1 MKKSNPIL
9 NVLTAILASV
19 GGCTAVLSS
28 FIIFHAVFIGEFG
41 VPDNKSATRENALI
55 QSGSIPQEN
64 ASIQSSSLLEGFS
77 LPLLLPEEILS
88 MTAPVAT
95 DTTDVV
101 DHAESQPLEAYQA
114 ETDVDS
120 IPLKYYQALNRANAY
135 SDTLHMP
142 KADIYEQ
149 LISAYGDYFSADA
162 AQYAVDHLTNVW
174 EPEEPEPVPA
184 AQDNAEMASSDM
196 TGQAAPAADENAGQP
211 EGETVTAMAE
221 KGNAS
226 QPEAASG
233 ITTAGADNPSQPEA
247 ASGAAT
253 AGVDNLSQPETM
265 PDTTTAERNNVPQPE
280 ESVDVEG
287 PSVPEPEVSVPAGT
301 LVWLSA
307 TGEKYHRINDCGRM
321 NPDRARRVTLEEALR
336 GGFGQCKNCY

>member
-41 VPDNKSATRENALI
+41 VPDNKSVTRETALI
-55 QSGSIPQEN
+55 QSGSVPQET
-64 ASIQSSSLLEGFS
+64 ASIQSSSLPEGFS
-77 LPLLLPEEILS
+77 LPLLLPEEISS
-88 MTAPVAT
+88 MAAPAAT
-95 DTTDVV
+95 DTTDVGN
-101 DHAESQPLEAYQA
+101 HAESQPLEAYQA
-114 ETDVDS
+114 ETEVDS

-149 LISAYGDYFSADA
+149 LISAYGDYFPADA

-174 EPEEPEPVPA
+174 EPEEPEPAPD

-196 TGQAAPAADENAGQP
+196 TGQAVPAADENAGQS
-211 EGETVTAMAE
+211 EGETVTDMVE

-226 QPEAASG
+226 QP
-233 ITTAGADNPSQPEA
+233 DA

-280 ESVDVEG
+280 ESVDAEG

>member
-19 GGCTAVLSS
+19 GGCTAVLSC

-41 VPDNKSATRENALI
+41 VPDNKSVTRETALI
-55 QSGSIPQEN
+55 QSGSVPQET
-64 ASIQSSSLLEGFS
+64 ASIQSSSLPEGFS
-77 LPLLLPEEILS
+77 LPLLLPEEISS
-88 MTAPVAT
+88 MAAPADT

-114 ETDVDS
+114 ETEVDS

-174 EPEEPEPVPA
+174 EPEEPEPVPT
-184 AQDNAEMASSDM
+184 AQDNTEMASSDM
-196 TGQAAPAADENAGQP
+196 TGQAVSTADENAGQP
-211 EGETVTAMAE
+211 EGEPVTAMAE

-226 QPEAASG
+226 QPEAAAG
-233 ITTAGADNPSQPEA
+233 ITTVGTDNLPQSEA
-247 ASGAAT
+247 A
-253 AGVDNLSQPETM
+253 

-280 ESVDVEG
+280 ESVDVEE

-321 NPDRARRVTLEEALR
+321 NPDRARQVTLEEALR

>member
-41 VPDNKSATRENALI
+41 VPDNKSVTRETALI
-55 QSGSIPQEN
+55 QSGSVPQET
-64 ASIQSSSLLEGFS
+64 ASIQSSSLPEGFS

-88 MTAPVAT
+88 MAAPAAT
-95 DTTDVV
+95 DTTDIV

-114 ETDVDS
+114 ETEVDS

-196 TGQAAPAADENAGQP
+196 PGQAAPAADENAGQP
-211 EGETVTAMAE
+211 EGEPVTAMAE
-221 KGNAS
+221 KGNVS
-226 QPEAASG
+226 QPETASG
-233 ITTAGADNPSQPEA
+233 ATTAGTDNF
-247 ASGAAT
+247 
-253 AGVDNLSQPETM
+253 SQPETM

-287 PSVPEPEVSVPAGT
+287 PSVPELEVSVPAGT

-321 NPDRARRVTLEEALR
+321 NPDRARQVTLEEALR

>member
-19 GGCTAVLSS
+19 GGCTAVLSC

-41 VPDNKSATRENALI
+41 VPDNKSATRETALI
-55 QSGSIPQEN
+55 QSGSIPQET
-64 ASIQSSSLLEGFS
+64 ASIQSSSLPEGFS
-77 LPLLLPEEILS
+77 LPLLLPEEIPS
-88 MTAPVAT
+88 MAASAGIDTA
-95 DTTDVV
+95 DDE
-101 DHAESQPLEAYQA
+101 DHAGSQSVEAYQA
-114 ETDVDS
+114 ETEVDS

-135 SDTLHMP
+135 SDTMHMP

-149 LISAYGDYFSADA
+149 LVSAYGDYFPADA

-174 EPEEPEPVPA
+174 EQEEPEPVPA
-184 AQDNAEMASSDM
+184 AQDSAEMASSDM
-196 TGQAAPAADENAGQP
+196 TGQAVPAADENAGQP
-211 EGETVTAMAE
+211 EGEPAEMASSDMTGQAVPAADE
-221 KGNAS
+221 NAG
-226 QPEAASG
+226 QPEG
-233 ITTAGADNPSQPEA
+233 E
-247 ASGAAT
+247 
-253 AGVDNLSQPETM
+253 
-265 PDTTTAERNNVPQPE
+265 PDTMTAERNNVPQSE
-280 ESVDVEG
+280 ESVNVEG

-321 NPDRARRVTLEEALR
+321 NPDRARQVTLEEALR

>member
-19 GGCTAVLSS
+19 GGCTAVLSC

-41 VPDNKSATRENALI
+41 VPNNKSATRETALI
-55 QSGSIPQEN
+55 QSGSIPQET
-64 ASIQSSSLLEGFS
+64 ASIQSSSL
-77 LPLLLPEEILS
+77 PEEIPS
-88 MTAPVAT
+88 MAASAGIDTA
-95 DTTDVV
+95 DDE
-101 DHAESQPLEAYQA
+101 DHAGSQSVEAYQA
-114 ETDVDS
+114 ETEVDS

-135 SDTLHMP
+135 SDTMHMP

-149 LISAYGDYFSADA
+149 LVSAYGDYFPADA

-184 AQDNAEMASSDM
+184 AQDSAEMASSDM
-196 TGQAAPAADENAGQP
+196 TGQAVPAADENAGQP
-211 EGETVTAMAE
+211 EGE
-221 KGNAS
+221 
-226 QPEAASG
+226 
-233 ITTAGADNPSQPEA
+233 
-247 ASGAAT
+247 
-253 AGVDNLSQPETM
+253 
-265 PDTTTAERNNVPQPE
+265 PDTMTAERNNVPQSE
-280 ESVDVEG
+280 ESVNVEG

-321 NPDRARRVTLEEALR
+321 NPDRARQVTLEEALR

>member
-19 GGCTAVLSS
+19 GGCTAVLSC

-41 VPDNKSATRENALI
+41 VPDNKSATRETALI
-55 QSGSIPQEN
+55 QSGSIPQET
-64 ASIQSSSLLEGFS
+64 ASIQSSSLPEGFS
-77 LPLLLPEEILS
+77 LPLLLPEEIPS
-88 MTAPVAT
+88 MAASAGIDTA
-95 DTTDVV
+95 DDE
-101 DHAESQPLEAYQA
+101 DHAGSQSVEAYQA
-114 ETDVDS
+114 ETEVDS

-135 SDTLHMP
+135 SDTMHMP

-149 LISAYGDYFSADA
+149 LVSAYGDYFPADA
-162 AQYAVDHLTNVW
+162 AQ
-174 EPEEPEPVPA
+174 
-184 AQDNAEMASSDM
+184 
-196 TGQAAPAADENAGQP
+196 P
-211 EGETVTAMAE
+211 EGEPVTAMAE

-226 QPEAASG
+226 QPE
-233 ITTAGADNPSQPEA
+233 TAL
-247 ASGAAT
+247 GAAT
-253 AGVDNLSQPETM
+253 AGADNLSQPEAE
-265 PDTTTAERNNVPQPE
+265 PDTMTAERNNVPQSE
-280 ESVDVEG
+280 ESVNVEG

-321 NPDRARRVTLEEALR
+321 NPDRARQVTLEEALR

>member
-19 GGCTAVLSS
+19 GGCTAVLSC

-41 VPDNKSATRENALI
+41 VPDNKSATRETALI
-55 QSGSIPQEN
+55 QSGSIPQET
-64 ASIQSSSLLEGFS
+64 ASIQSSSLPEGFS
-77 LPLLLPEEILS
+77 LPLLLPEEIPS
-88 MTAPVAT
+88 MAASAGIDTA
-95 DTTDVV
+95 DDE
-101 DHAESQPLEAYQA
+101 DHAGSQSVEAYQA
-114 ETDVDS
+114 ETEVDS

-135 SDTLHMP
+135 SDTMHMP

-149 LISAYGDYFSADA
+149 LVSAYGDYFPADA

-174 EPEEPEPVPA
+174 EQEEPEPVPA
-184 AQDNAEMASSDM
+184 AQDSAEMASSDM
-196 TGQAAPAADENAGQP
+196 TGQAVPAADENAGQP
-211 EGETVTAMAE
+211 EGEPVTM
-221 KGNAS
+221 
-226 QPEAASG
+226 
-233 ITTAGADNPSQPEA
+233 
-247 ASGAAT
+247 
-253 AGVDNLSQPETM
+253 
-265 PDTTTAERNNVPQPE
+265 TAERNNVPQSE
-280 ESVDVEG
+280 ESVNVEG

-321 NPDRARRVTLEEALR
+321 NPDRARQVTLEEALR

>member
-19 GGCTAVLSS
+19 GGCTAVLSC

-41 VPDNKSATRENALI
+41 VPDNKSATRETALI
-55 QSGSIPQEN
+55 QSGSIPQET
-64 ASIQSSSLLEGFS
+64 ASIQSSSL
-77 LPLLLPEEILS
+77 PEEIPS
-88 MTAPVAT
+88 MAASAGIDTA
-95 DTTDVV
+95 DDE
-101 DHAESQPLEAYQA
+101 DHAGSQSVEAYQA
-114 ETDVDS
+114 ETEVDS

-135 SDTLHMP
+135 SDTMHMP

-149 LISAYGDYFSADA
+149 LVSAYGDYFPADA

-184 AQDNAEMASSDM
+184 AQDSAEMASSDM
-196 TGQAAPAADENAGQP
+196 TGQAVPAADENAGQP
-211 EGETVTAMAE
+211 EGE
-221 KGNAS
+221 
-226 QPEAASG
+226 
-233 ITTAGADNPSQPEA
+233 
-247 ASGAAT
+247 
-253 AGVDNLSQPETM
+253 
-265 PDTTTAERNNVPQPE
+265 PDTMTAERNNVPQSE
-280 ESVDVEG
+280 ESVNVEG

-321 NPDRARRVTLEEALR
+321 NPDRARQVTLEEALR

>member
-19 GGCTAVLSS
+19 GGCTAVLSC

-41 VPDNKSATRENALI
+41 VPDNKSATRETALI
-55 QSGSIPQEN
+55 QSGSIPQET
-64 ASIQSSSLLEGFS
+64 ASIQSSSLPEGFS
-77 LPLLLPEEILS
+77 LPLLLPEEIPS
-88 MTAPVAT
+88 MAASAGIDTA
-95 DTTDVV
+95 DDE
-101 DHAESQPLEAYQA
+101 DHAGSQSVEAYQA
-114 ETDVDS
+114 ETEVDS

-135 SDTLHMP
+135 SDTMHMP

-149 LISAYGDYFSADA
+149 LVSAYGDYFPADA

-184 AQDNAEMASSDM
+184 AQDSAEMASSDM
-196 TGQAAPAADENAGQP
+196 TGQAVHAADENAGQP
-211 EGETVTAMAE
+211 EAE
-221 KGNAS
+221 
-226 QPEAASG
+226 
-233 ITTAGADNPSQPEA
+233 
-247 ASGAAT
+247 
-253 AGVDNLSQPETM
+253 
-265 PDTTTAERNNVPQPE
+265 PDTMTAERNNVPQSE
-280 ESVDVEG
+280 ESVNVEG
-287 PSVPEPEVSVPAGT
+287 PSVPEREVSVPAGT

-321 NPDRARRVTLEEALR
+321 NPDRARQVTLEEALR

>member
-41 VPDNKSATRENALI
+41 VPDNKSVTRETALI
-55 QSGSIPQEN
+55 QSGSVPQET
-64 ASIQSSSLLEGFS
+64 ASIQSSSLPEGFS
-77 LPLLLPEEILS
+77 LPLLLPEEIPG
-88 MTAPVAT
+88 MTAPAAT

-114 ETDVDS
+114 ETEVDS

-149 LISAYGDYFSADA
+149 LISAYGDYFPADA

-174 EPEEPEPVPA
+174 EPEEPEPVPT
-184 AQDNAEMASSDM
+184 AQDNTEMASSDM
-196 TGQAAPAADENAGQP
+196 PGQAVPAADENAGQP
-211 EGETVTAMAE
+211 EGEPVTAMAE

-233 ITTAGADNPSQPEA
+233 ITTAGTDNLPQSEA
-247 ASGAAT
+247 A
-253 AGVDNLSQPETM
+253 

-280 ESVDVEG
+280 ESVDVEE

-321 NPDRARRVTLEEALR
+321 NPDRARQVTLEEALR

>member
-19 GGCTAVLSS
+19 GGCTAVLSC

-41 VPDNKSATRENALI
+41 VPDNKSATRETALI
-55 QSGSIPQEN
+55 QSGSIPQET
-64 ASIQSSSLLEGFS
+64 ASIQSSSLPEGFS
-77 LPLLLPEEILS
+77 LPLLLPEEIPS
-88 MTAPVAT
+88 MAASAGIDTA
-95 DTTDVV
+95 DDE
-101 DHAESQPLEAYQA
+101 DHAGSQSVEAYQA
-114 ETDVDS
+114 ETEVDS

-135 SDTLHMP
+135 SDTMHMP

-149 LISAYGDYFSADA
+149 LVSAYGDYFPADA

-184 AQDNAEMASSDM
+184 AQDSAEMASSDM
-196 TGQAAPAADENAGQP
+196 TGQAVPAADENVGQP
-211 EGETVTAMAE
+211 EGEPVTM
-221 KGNAS
+221 
-226 QPEAASG
+226 
-233 ITTAGADNPSQPEA
+233 
-247 ASGAAT
+247 
-253 AGVDNLSQPETM
+253 
-265 PDTTTAERNNVPQPE
+265 TAERNNVPQSE
-280 ESVDVEG
+280 ESVNVEG

-321 NPDRARRVTLEEALR
+321 NPDRARQVTLEEALR

>member
-41 VPDNKSATRENALI
+41 VPDNKSVTRETALI
-55 QSGSIPQEN
+55 QSGSVPQET
-64 ASIQSSSLLEGFS
+64 ASIQSSSLPEGFS

-88 MTAPVAT
+88 MAAPAAT
-95 DTTDVV
+95 DTTDIV
-101 DHAESQPLEAYQA
+101 DHAESQPLEAYQT
-114 ETDVDS
+114 ETEVDS

-149 LISAYGDYFSADA
+149 LVSAYGDYFPADA

-174 EPEEPEPVPA
+174 EQEEPEPVPA
-184 AQDNAEMASSDM
+184 AQDSAEMASSDM
-196 TGQAAPAADENAGQP
+196 TGQAVPAADENVGQP
-211 EGETVTAMAE
+211 EGEPVTM
-221 KGNAS
+221 
-226 QPEAASG
+226 
-233 ITTAGADNPSQPEA
+233 
-247 ASGAAT
+247 
-253 AGVDNLSQPETM
+253 
-265 PDTTTAERNNVPQPE
+265 TAERNNVPQSE
-280 ESVDVEG
+280 ESVNVEG

-321 NPDRARRVTLEEALR
+321 NPDRARQVTLEEALR

>member
-41 VPDNKSATRENALI
+41 VPDNKSVTRETALI
-55 QSGSIPQEN
+55 QSGSVPQET
-64 ASIQSSSLLEGFS
+64 ASIQSSSLPEGFS

-88 MTAPVAT
+88 MAAPAAT
-95 DTTDVV
+95 DTTDIV
-101 DHAESQPLEAYQA
+101 DHAESQPLEAYQT
-114 ETDVDS
+114 ETEVDS

-149 LISAYGDYFSADA
+149 LISAYGDYFPADA

-174 EPEEPEPVPA
+174 EPEEPEPVPT

-196 TGQAAPAADENAGQP
+196 TGQAVPAADENVGQP
-211 EGETVTAMAE
+211 EGEPVTM
-221 KGNAS
+221 
-226 QPEAASG
+226 
-233 ITTAGADNPSQPEA
+233 
-247 ASGAAT
+247 
-253 AGVDNLSQPETM
+253 
-265 PDTTTAERNNVPQPE
+265 TAERNNVPQSE
-280 ESVDVEG
+280 ESVNVEG

-321 NPDRARRVTLEEALR
+321 NPDRARQVTLEEALR

>member
-41 VPDNKSATRENALI
+41 VPDNKSVTRETALI
-55 QSGSIPQEN
+55 QSGSVPQET
-64 ASIQSSSLLEGFS
+64 ASIQSSSLPEGFS

-88 MTAPVAT
+88 MAAPAAT

-114 ETDVDS
+114 ETEVDS

-135 SDTLHMP
+135 SDILHMP

-149 LISAYGDYFSADA
+149 LISAYGDYFPADA

-174 EPEEPEPVPA
+174 EPEEPEPVPT
-184 AQDNAEMASSDM
+184 AQDNTEMASSDM
-196 TGQAAPAADENAGQP
+196 PGQVVPTADENAGQS
-211 EGETVTAMAE
+211 EGEPVTAMAE

-226 QPEAASG
+226 QPD
-233 ITTAGADNPSQPEA
+233 T

-280 ESVDVEG
+280 ESVDVEE

-321 NPDRARRVTLEEALR
+321 NPDRARQVTLEEALR

>member
-41 VPDNKSATRENALI
+41 VPDNKSATRETALI
-55 QSGSIPQEN
+55 QSGSVPQET
-64 ASIQSSSLLEGFS
+64 ASIQSSSLPEGFS

-88 MTAPVAT
+88 MAAPAAT
-95 DTTDVV
+95 DTTDIV
-101 DHAESQPLEAYQA
+101 DHAESQPLEAYQT
-114 ETDVDS
+114 ETEVDS

-149 LISAYGDYFSADA
+149 LISAYGDYFPADA

-174 EPEEPEPVPA
+174 EPEEPEPVPT

-196 TGQAAPAADENAGQP
+196 TGQAVPAADENAGQP
-211 EGETVTAMAE
+211 EGEPVTAMAE

-226 QPEAASG
+226 QS
-233 ITTAGADNPSQPEA
+233 EA

-253 AGVDNLSQPETM
+253 AGGLS
-265 PDTTTAERNNVPQPE
+265 
-280 ESVDVEG
+280 
-287 PSVPEPEVSVPAGT
+287 
-301 LVWLSA
+301 LI
-307 TGEKYHRINDCGRM
+307 HI
-321 NPDRARRVTLEEALR
+321 
-336 GGFGQCKNCY
+336 

>member
-1 MKKSNPIL
+1 
-9 NVLTAILASV
+9 
-19 GGCTAVLSS
+19 
-28 FIIFHAVFIGEFG
+28 
-41 VPDNKSATRENALI
+41 
-55 QSGSIPQEN
+55 
-64 ASIQSSSLLEGFS
+64 
-77 LPLLLPEEILS
+77 
-88 MTAPVAT
+88 
-95 DTTDVV
+95 
-101 DHAESQPLEAYQA
+101 
-114 ETDVDS
+114 
-120 IPLKYYQALNRANAY
+120 
-135 SDTLHMP
+135 MP

-149 LISAYGDYFSADA
+149 LISAYGDYFPADA

-174 EPEEPEPVPA
+174 EPEEPEPVPT

-196 TGQAAPAADENAGQP
+196 TGQAVPAADENAGQP
-211 EGETVTAMAE
+211 EGEPVTAMAE

-226 QPEAASG
+226 QS
-233 ITTAGADNPSQPEA
+233 EA

-253 AGVDNLSQPETM
+253 AGGDNLSQPETM
-265 PDTTTAERNNVPQPE
+265 PDTTTAKRNNVPQPE

-321 NPDRARRVTLEEALR
+321 NPDRARQVTLEEALR